1 MVSRLSFVH
10 RQLSIRIIMPLP
22 DTPRRRLDCCG
33 LLKEFL
39 HSMKLLLFVSGDD
52 NTFRSG
58 LTNFEAGRLWCRLSS
73 LRQQPERLHHN
84 TRASIRGQTIPIF
97 GGSFYDDD
105 RYDFPYVAGFTFRLP
120 SNRPP
125 ATRDLFR
132 WRKYF

>member
-84 TRASIRGQTIPIF
+84 TRASILGQTPRKRIEIFVDSPVPGEFTIPA
-97 GGSFYDDD
+97 
-105 RYDFPYVAGFTFRLP
+105 VAYG
-120 SNRPP
+120 
-125 ATRDLFR
+125 
-132 WRKYF
+132 